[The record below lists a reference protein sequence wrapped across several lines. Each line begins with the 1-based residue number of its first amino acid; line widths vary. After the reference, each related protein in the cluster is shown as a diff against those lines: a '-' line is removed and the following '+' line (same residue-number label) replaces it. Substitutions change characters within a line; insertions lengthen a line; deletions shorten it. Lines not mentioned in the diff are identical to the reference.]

1 MHGRLVCTKYHL
13 SYRGMHIPRMLDA
26 QVYVQ
31 QTHRESSLG
40 VLIFERL
47 EISFV
52 FALPPSSLSPRHVYS
67 LQGTGEANM
76 TTR

>member
-1 MHGRLVCTKYHL
+1 
-13 SYRGMHIPRMLDA
+13 MLDA

-31 QTHRESSLG
+31 QTHRVESG
-40 VLIFERL
+40 CLIFERL

-52 FALPPSSLSPRHVYS
+52 FTLPPSSLSLRHMYS
-67 LQGTGEANM
+67 LQGTGAANM

>member
-1 MHGRLVCTKYHL
+1 
-13 SYRGMHIPRMLDA
+13 MLDA

-31 QTHRESSLG
+31 QTHRVESG
-40 VLIFERL
+40 CLIFERL

-52 FALPPSSLSPRHVYS
+52 FTLPPSSLSLRHVYS
-67 LQGTGEANM
+67 LQGTGAANM

>member
-1 MHGRLVCTKYHL
+1 MHSRLVCTKYHL
-13 SYRGMHIPRMLDA
+13 SYHGIHIPRMLDA

-31 QTHRESSLG
+31 QTHRVESG
-40 VLIFERL
+40 YLIFERL

-52 FALPPSSLSPRHVYS
+52 FTLPPSSLSLRHVYS
-67 LQGTGEANM
+67 LQGTGAANM